1 MTTSPRVRFA
11 PSPTGTLHVG
21 NARTAL
27 FNYLYARR
35 YGGTLV
41 LRIEDTDQERS
52 TAASEAS
59 ILADLSW
66 LGLNWDEGPDI
77 GGDCGPF
84 RQSERLPLYRQWTQ
98 VLLDAGH
105 AYPCFCSAETLEA
118 LREQQQAA
126 GQRPHYPGTCRGLT
140 AEQVQQRQS
149 RHEPFVLRF
158 HIDAPSVTFVDRIR
172 DEVSYDTETLGG
184 DFVIVRRDGW
194 PTYNFAVVVDDHLM
208 GITDVIRGEDH
219 LANTPKQLLI
229 YRALG
234 WHAPTF
240 SHLSMILGPDR
251 SKLSKRHGST
261 SVEEFRNAGYLPEA
275 VFNYLALL
283 GWNPGDD
290 REVMA
295 QDEIIRDF
303 SHERLH
309 KAAAVFDNDKI
320 RWLCSRKIKALSVEQ
335 FVQIALQRLRSVG
348 QLPGFW
354 PDTVWADRLAFF
366 QPKVE
371 TLDDLIQ
378 FWPIFTNH
386 HINFEDP
393 EIAAVAA
400 MPSLR
405 TLHSK
410 LQTQLRLAWPVA
422 DFGALQSQW
431 QKELGIKGKPLFQPI
446 RLCLTGAAHGPDLG
460 TIVPWIDRN
469 LIQQRLDTVA
479 DYLNQSQP

>member
-1 MTTSPRVRFA
+1 MSTAPRVRFA

-27 FNYLYARR
+27 FNYLYARH

-52 TAASEAS
+52 TRESELS
-59 ILADLSW
+59 IYTDLRW
-66 LGLNWDEGPDI
+66 LGLSWDEGPDA
-77 GGDCGPF
+77 GGPYGPY
-84 RQSERLPLYRQWTQ
+84 RQSERLAIYQQWTQ
-98 VLLDAGH
+98 VLLDAGK
-105 AYPCFCSAETLEA
+105 AYPCFCSAQELEA
-118 LREQQQAA
+118 LREKQQAA
-126 GQRPHYPGTCRGLT
+126 GDRPHYPGSCRTLDADT
-140 AEQVQQRQS
+140 RRQRI
-149 RHEPFVLRF
+149 EKGDPYVLRF
-158 HIDAPSVTFVDRIR
+158 HIDATVVEFTDRIR
-172 DEVSYDTETLGG
+172 DHVSYETETLGG

-194 PTYNFAVVVDDHLM
+194 PTYNFAVVIDDHLM
-208 GITDVIRGEDH
+208 GITDVVRGEDH

-234 WHAPTF
+234 WQPPSF

-261 SVEEFRNAGYLPEA
+261 SVEEFRTAGFVPDA

-290 REVMA
+290 REVMSH
-295 QDEIIRDF
+295 DEIVRDF
-303 SHERLH
+303 SHDRLH
-309 KAAAVFDNDKI
+309 KSAAIFDNDKI
-320 RWLCSRKIKALSVEQ
+320 RWLCSRKIKQMPSDQ
-335 FVQIALQRLRSVG
+335 FVQTALQRLRTLG

-354 PDTVWADRLAFF
+354 PERDWAERIAFF
-366 QPKVE
+366 QTKVD

-378 FWPIFTNH
+378 FWPIFTAH
-386 HINFEDP
+386 HINFDDP

-410 LQTQLRLAWPVA
+410 LQTQLNHAWPVP

-431 QKELGIKGKPLFQPI
+431 QKELGIKGKALFQPI

-460 TIVPWIDRN
+460 TLVPWIDRN
-469 LIQQRLDTVA
+469 LIQQRLDAVA
-479 DYLNQSQP
+479 EYLRHSQA